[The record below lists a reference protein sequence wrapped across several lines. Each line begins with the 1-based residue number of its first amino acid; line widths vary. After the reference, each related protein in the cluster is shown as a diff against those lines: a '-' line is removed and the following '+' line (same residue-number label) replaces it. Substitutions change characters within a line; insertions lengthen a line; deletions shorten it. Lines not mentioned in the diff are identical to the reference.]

1 MIKIQK
7 NIMRNPVI
15 SAVGTLVAVLAIS
28 PASAQPL
35 GSADPDHFGF
45 SYRMGF
51 NITASFKN
59 LGGFASLTP
68 LTNPGRTPNNDPFNY
83 DNGYIFQ
90 DATSANHPGY
100 TWYYGYLA
108 GTPQRPAEAPT
119 DFDLYRSSSTAQVSS
134 NDRNG
139 DPQHSFELTYNRQI
153 GRFWRGF
160 WGVEAGLG
168 YTDITI
174 RDNRTFRATVTRV
187 TDTYRTGGGAILQP
201 PPFAGTFE
209 GPLPNDPNGWPLVGT
224 TPVATATDA
233 FAGAATISGNR
244 QFDAQVVSLRLG
256 PYLEIPLNER
266 WSISLSAGL
275 ALLEA
280 FSDFKFNETVSI
292 DPNVS
297 LAPLPNQNHRGS
309 GSNNDWLAG
318 GFAAA
323 TISYSLNEHFKLFS
337 ATQFQDVGKYTHV
350 ESGKK
355 AVLDLSQSIF
365 VTVGFGYS
373 F

>member
-1 MIKIQK
+1 
-7 NIMRNPVI
+7 MRNPVI
-15 SAVGTLVAVLAIS
+15 SAVGTLVAVLAVS
-28 PASAQPL
+28 RASAQPL
-35 GSADPDHFGF
+35 GSADPDRFGF

-51 NITASFKN
+51 NISASFKN
-59 LGGFASLTP
+59 VGGFAGLTS

-83 DNGYIFQ
+83 DNGYIFP
-90 DATSANHPGY
+90 DSTGIPPGY
-100 TWYYGYLA
+100 TRYYGYVA
-108 GTPQRPAEAPT
+108 GTPLRPAGAPT

-134 NDRNG
+134 KDKDG

-160 WGVEAGLG
+160 WGFEAGLG

-174 RDNRTFRATVTRV
+174 SDNRTFHASVTRV
-187 TDTYRTGGGAILQP
+187 TDTYRTGGGAILNP
-201 PPFAGTFE
+201 APFSGTFDVQ
-209 GPLPNDPNGWPLVGT
+209 PNDPNGTPLVGT

-244 QFDAQVVSLRLG
+244 HFDAQVVSLRLG
-256 PYLEIPLNER
+256 PYMEIPLNER

-275 ALLEA
+275 ALLEV

-297 LAPLPNQNHRGS
+297 LTPLPSQTHRGS

-318 GFAAA
+318 GFASA
-323 TISYSLNEHFKLFS
+323 TISYALNEHVKLFS
-337 ATQFQDVGKYTHV
+337 ATQFQDVGQYTHV

-365 VTVGFGYS
+365 VTVGIGYS

>member
-1 MIKIQK
+1 
-7 NIMRNPVI
+7 
-15 SAVGTLVAVLAIS
+15 
-28 PASAQPL
+28 
-35 GSADPDHFGF
+35 
-45 SYRMGF
+45 MGF
-51 NITASFKN
+51 NISASFKN
-59 LGGFASLTP
+59 VGGYAGLTS

-83 DNGYIFQ
+83 DNGYIYP
-90 DATSANHPGY
+90 DSTGNPPGY
-100 TWYYGYLA
+100 TRYYGYVA
-108 GTPQRPAEAPT
+108 GTPLRPADAPT
-119 DFDLYRSSSTAQVSS
+119 DFDLYRSSSTAQVTSK
-134 NDRNG
+134 DRDG

-160 WGVEAGLG
+160 WGFEAGLG

-174 RDNRTFRATVTRV
+174 NDNRTFRASVTRV
-187 TDTYRTGGGAILQP
+187 TDTYRTGGGAILNP
-201 PPFAGTFE
+201 APFSGTFDVQ
-209 GPLPNDPNGWPLVGT
+209 PNDPNGTPLVGL
-224 TPVATATDA
+224 TPVATTTEA

-244 QFDAQVVSLRLG
+244 QFDAQVISLRLG

-266 WSISLSAGL
+266 WSISLSAGV

-280 FSDFKFNETVSI
+280 FSDFKYNETVSI

-297 LAPLPNQNHRGS
+297 ITPLPNQTHRAS
-309 GSNNDWLAG
+309 GSNNGFLAG

-323 TISYSLNEHFKLFS
+323 TISYALNEHFKLFS
-337 ATQFQDVGKYTHV
+337 ATQFQDVGQYTHV

-365 VTVGFGYS
+365 VTIGFGYS